1 MIMLSP
7 IKILAPMLEALTQQI
22 RLAGKEDEY
31 CSITVQPGTAVAFD
45 FGPESDGCGGIAWVR
60 LVASSPAVGSNGCIM
75 WMTHTIEIGMAGPV
89 PGLDY
94 SSVGGYTLPTDEELF
109 DASSRQSDEMMM
121 MIAALNSVDI
131 DGLTIGDYSP
141 SGPEGGVL
149 GGYFTVT
156 VEPD

>member
-1 MIMLSP
+1 MISP
-7 IKILAPMLEALTQQI
+7 IKVMAALLESLTAEI
-22 RLAGKEDEY
+22 RKAGKEGDY

-75 WMTHTIEIGMAGPV
+75 WMVHTIEVGMAGPV

-94 SSVGGYTLPTDEELF
+94 STMEGYTLPSDEELF
-109 DASSRQSDEMMM
+109 DAATRQSDEMMM
-121 MIAALNSVDI
+121 LIAALNNAGVE
-131 DGLTIGDYSP
+131 GLTIGDYAP

>member
-1 MIMLSP
+1 MISP
-7 IKILAPMLEALTQQI
+7 IKIMAPMLEALTAEI
-22 RLAGKEDEY
+22 RKAGKEDDY

-60 LVASSPAVGSNGCIM
+60 LVASSPAVGSNGCIVY
-75 WMTHTIEIGMAGPV
+75 MTHTIEIGMAGPV

-94 SSVGGYTLPTDEELF
+94 SETGGYSLPTDAEMF

-121 MIAALNSVDI
+121 LIAALNNTPVEGI
-131 DGLTIGDYSP
+131 TIGDYSP